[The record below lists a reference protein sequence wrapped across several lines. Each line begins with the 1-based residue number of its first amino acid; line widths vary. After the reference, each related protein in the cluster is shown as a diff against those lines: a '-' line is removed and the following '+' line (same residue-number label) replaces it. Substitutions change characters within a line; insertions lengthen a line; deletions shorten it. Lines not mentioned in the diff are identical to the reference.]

1 VKESGFTIQ
10 SLFVIYFA
18 KASPEGEPETD
29 ETAAGDS
36 GDPDG
41 PPPFSDP
48 SAAAG
53 DKAMTAPLSAHAFE
67 ADTVPVHDALHL
79 TGGGVLARIV
89 LSGQVYSL
97 RITRAGKLIL
107 TK

>member
-1 VKESGFTIQ
+1 
-10 SLFVIYFA
+10 
-18 KASPEGEPETD
+18 
-29 ETAAGDS
+29 
-36 GDPDG
+36 
-41 PPPFSDP
+41 
-48 SAAAG
+48 
-53 DKAMTAPLSAHAFE
+53 MTAPLSAQAFE